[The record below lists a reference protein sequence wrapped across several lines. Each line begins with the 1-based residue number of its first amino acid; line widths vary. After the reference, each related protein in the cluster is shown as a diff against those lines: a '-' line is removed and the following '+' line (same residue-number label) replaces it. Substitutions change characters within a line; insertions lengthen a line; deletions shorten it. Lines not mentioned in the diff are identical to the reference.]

1 MAFASSCS
9 QAQPAPES
17 KLALNLSFQEGTAP
31 GSSLNEKFDY
41 MESMGITGFEPGGT
55 GLAGRVSEIQQA
67 LKGRNIKVSAICA
80 GFKGFILSEKP
91 EIRKECM
98 DTMKEIIA
106 AAGELGRAVGR
117 LERDADE
124 GQRRTDVDDRAAVA
138 GSHHRQRGAGPPDL
152 TEERDLDGP
161 LEVRGGDVP
170 AGREHRGHGV
180 VHPHVDRSELGLD
193 PVRGPVHLLGVGDV
207 GGDGQGSTS
216 LGAHVGRRPVQTRL
230 PPGQKRDV
238 VAVSGER
245 DGGGPPDAGRG
256 TGDDCDLVF
265 GHPRPPCWDE
275 PAFPT
280 VPRNR

>member
-9 QAQPAPES
+9 QAQPASDS

-106 AAGELGRAVGR
+106 AAG
-117 LERDADE
+117 
-124 GQRRTDVDDRAAVA
+124 
-138 GSHHRQRGAGPPDL
+138 
-152 TEERDLDGP
+152 
-161 LEVRGGDVP
+161 
-170 AGREHRGHGV
+170 
-180 VHPHVDRSELGLD
+180 
-193 PVRGPVHLLGVGDV
+193 
-207 GGDGQGSTS
+207 
-216 LGAHVGRRPVQTRL
+216 
-230 PPGQKRDV
+230 
-238 VAVSGER
+238 
-245 DGGGPPDAGRG
+245 
-256 TGDDCDLVF
+256 
-265 GHPRPPCWDE
+265 
-275 PAFPT
+275 
-280 VPRNR
+280 